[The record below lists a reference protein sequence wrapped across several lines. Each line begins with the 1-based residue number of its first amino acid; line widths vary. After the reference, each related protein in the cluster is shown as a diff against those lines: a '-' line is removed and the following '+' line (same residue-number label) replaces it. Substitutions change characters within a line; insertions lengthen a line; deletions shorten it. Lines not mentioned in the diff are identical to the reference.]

1 MKTFKV
7 YFEKGTD
14 IVDLINVDDESDK
27 IPAAPDE
34 FVIGEIINED
44 DIILRENRYVD
55 DQGVGTMLFAF
66 KK

>member
-1 MKTFKV
+1 MKTFRV

-14 IVDLINVDDESDK
+14 IVDLVNVNDESDT

-44 DIILRENRYVD
+44 EIILRENRYVD